1 MSSSNKHWPS
11 MFKKSKPDNHQNWQH
26 GVNSTLLSSAGFQTT
41 PVTLGADVDD
51 RSPEPKPRWNPK
63 PEQIRILE
71 SIFNSGMVNPPRE
84 EIKKIRAQLQE
95 FGQVGDANVFYWFQN
110 RKSRSKNKHRQL
122 HSNPRN
128 KKNSAA
134 AAVAAQII
142 TAPPNSS
149 SSSSSDQPNASTNEA
164 IMVNN
169 IGLISNDGMG
179 VLPNSTT
186 VNQNQAVAYNFL
198 QTTPAETNFQLPTP
212 PPPPYFSFPVEN
224 NNNINEGVAQGLYL
238 SDQYS
243 NMVQHLPPQNVA
255 LPLFNPEIMMNY
267 GIGNSSMN
275 NQHDQ
280 ENTIQGGAM
289 NLMQMNQQNPQQLA
303 FGLTSRTDDSSV
315 VPLPPVA
322 TNPHLAAPFPIPQ
335 FQGGGEE
342 DDKPKCRVIINSTVV
357 EVEVGPFNVRANFG
371 DGAVLFDSSG
381 QRVLTDEWG
390 VTLHSLQHG
399 ASYYMVCVFFFL

>member
-11 MFKKSKPDNHQNWQH
+11 LFKKSKPDNHQNWQH
-26 GVNSTLLSSAGFQTT
+26 GMNSTLLSSAGFQTT
-41 PVTLGADVDD
+41 PVTLGAEVDD
-51 RSPEPKPRWNPK
+51 RNPEPKPRWNPK

-84 EIKKIRAQLQE
+84 EIKKIREQLQE

-128 KKNSAA
+128 KRNSAA
-134 AAVAAQII
+134 SAAAQSS

-149 SSSSSDQPNASTNEA
+149 SSSSSDQPNVSTNSTNEA

-169 IGLISNDGMG
+169 VGFSNEGMG
-179 VLPNSTT
+179 VLPNSPT

-198 QTTPAETNFQLPTP
+198 QPTPAETNFQLPTP
-212 PPPPYFSFPVEN
+212 PPSQFYSFPVEN
-224 NNNINEGVAQGLYL
+224 NNNINERVAQGLYL

-243 NMVQHLPPQNVA
+243 NMVQPLPQQNVA
-255 LPLFNPEIMMNY
+255 LPLFNHEIMMNY

-280 ENTIQGGAM
+280 EEAM
-289 NLMQMNQQNPQQLA
+289 NLMQMNQQDPHQLG
-303 FGLTSRTDDSSV
+303 FGFTSRTHDDSSL
-315 VPLPPVA
+315 VPFPPVA
-322 TNPHLAAPFPIPQ
+322 INPHLTAPYPIPQ
-335 FQGGGEE
+335 FQGVGEE
-342 DDKPKCRVIINSTVV
+342 DDKPKCRVLINSTVF

-399 ASYYMVCVFFFL
+399 ASYYMVCVFFSL

>member
-1 MSSSNKHWPS
+1 MC
-11 MFKKSKPDNHQNWQH
+11 
-26 GVNSTLLSSAGFQTT
+26 
-41 PVTLGADVDD
+41 LGADGDD

-84 EIKKIRAQLQE
+84 EIKKIRTQLQE

-110 RKSRSKNKHRQL
+110 RKSRSKNKHRHL

-134 AAVAAQII
+134 AAQII

-149 SSSSSDQPNASTNEA
+149 SSSSSDHPNANASTNEA

-169 IGLISNDGMG
+169 IGFSNDGIG
-179 VLPNSTT
+179 VLPNSPN
-186 VNQNQAVAYNFL
+186 VNQNQTAYNFL
-198 QTTPAETNFQLPTP
+198 QTTHAETNFQLPTP
-212 PPPPYFSFPVEN
+212 QPQPFFSFPMEN
-224 NNNINEGVAQGLYL
+224 NNNINEGLAQMLYL

-243 NMVQHLPPQNVA
+243 NSNMVNQPLPQQNIA

-267 GIGNSSMN
+267 GIGTGIGNSSMN

-280 ENTIQGGAM
+280 ENNIQEEAM
-289 NLMQMNQQNPQQLA
+289 NLMQMNQQDPQQLG
-303 FGLTSRTDDSSV
+303 FGLTSRIRDSSL

-322 TNPHLAAPFPIPQ
+322 INPSLAQFTIPQ
-335 FQGGGEE
+335 FQGN
-342 DDKPKCRVIINSTVV
+342 KYQFFRV
-357 EVEVGPFNVRANFG
+357 
-371 DGAVLFDSSG
+371 
-381 QRVLTDEWG
+381 
-390 VTLHSLQHG
+390 
-399 ASYYMVCVFFFL
+399 